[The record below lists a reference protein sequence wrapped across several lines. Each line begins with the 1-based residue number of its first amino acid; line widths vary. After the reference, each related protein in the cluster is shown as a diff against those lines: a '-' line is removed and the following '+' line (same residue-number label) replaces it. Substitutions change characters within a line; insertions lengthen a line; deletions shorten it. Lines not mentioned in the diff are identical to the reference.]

1 MSSLGGNSNGKTY
14 ISGDG
19 VGDIDDDG
27 DELLEYVGF
36 GEADDVCED
45 DLETLGLDVIEYK
58 LVEEGVTEGKLVEEG
73 VKEFKLV
80 EEDVKECKL
89 VGEGNLEKVTL
100 DVWERELKEDGV
112 VEGILEI
119 LEHGDGD
126 LELVK
131 DCEFDI
137 VLNEL
142 EDGAWL

>member
-45 DLETLGLDVIEYK
+45 DLETLKLDVGERELVEDGVFVCK
-58 LVEEGVTEGKLVEEG
+58 LVEDGVIEGKL
-73 VKEFKLV
+73 LV
-80 EEDVKECKL
+80 
-89 VGEGNLEKVTL
+89 EGNLEKVTL
-100 DVWERELKEDGV
+100 DVWGRELREDDV

-126 LELVK
+126 RELVK
-131 DCEFDI
+131 DGEFDI

-142 EDGAWL
+142 EDGTWL